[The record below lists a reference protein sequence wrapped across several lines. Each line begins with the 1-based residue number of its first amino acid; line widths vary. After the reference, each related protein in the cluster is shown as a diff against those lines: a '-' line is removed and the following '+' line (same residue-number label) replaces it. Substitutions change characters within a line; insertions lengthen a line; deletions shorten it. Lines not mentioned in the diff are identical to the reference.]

1 MAEEFGTNNIL
12 ELACRLGVTLSQ
24 HKLPYCWIGG
34 VAVQRWA
41 KPRQTTD
48 VDAMVFIGFGL
59 EEPTCRQ
66 LLAIYPSRVES
77 PLELAVQGRIVL
89 LKDEFGTGID
99 ISLGGLPYEQR
110 VLERSSIWEVP
121 RHGAIKT
128 CCAEDLI
135 VLKAVANRPQDWID
149 IENTLIRQG
158 KKLNRALILDELQP
172 LVELKEEPEILDTIR
187 KQFSQNK
194 A

>member
-1 MAEEFGTNNIL
+1 M
-12 ELACRLGVTLSQ
+12 
-24 HKLPYCWIGG
+24 
-34 VAVQRWA
+34 
-41 KPRQTTD
+41 
-48 VDAMVFIGFGL
+48 
-59 EEPTCRQ
+59 
-66 LLAIYPSRVES
+66 
-77 PLELAVQGRIVL
+77 
-89 LKDEFGTGID
+89 
-99 ISLGGLPYEQR
+99 
-110 VLERSSIWEVP
+110 P
-121 RHGAIKT
+121 RHGAIKS